1 MKIILLTHERELER
15 PSNTGAVALSVAGGH
30 DGLVVRSV
38 WSRVAPDQDL
48 VNLLTCGEA
57 CLVYPKSEVEC
68 AEASIEEGLEACE
81 HFVLLDATWQEAR
94 KMYNRSP
101 YLKAAQRISLTP
113 SAVSRFVLRRN
124 QKSDGLCTAECV
136 IEILRSKGHTDLAA
150 RIQAR
155 FDLFNT
161 R

>member
-1 MKIILLTHERELER
+1 MKITLLTHERELER
-15 PSNTGAVALSVAGGH
+15 PSNTGALALSVAGGH
-30 DGLVVRSV
+30 DGVVVRSV

-48 VNLLTCGEA
+48 VNLLACGEA
-57 CLVYPKSEVEC
+57 CLVYPESEVEC
-68 AEASIEEGLEACE
+68 AEVSREVELEACE

-94 KMYNRSP
+94 KMFNRSP
-101 YLKAAQRISLTP
+101 YLKAAHRVSLAP

-136 IEILRSKGHTDLAA
+136 IEIMRSKGHLELAA
-150 RIQAR
+150 RMQAR
-155 FDLFNT
+155 FDLFNK